1 MLRVPAQARVLMVAT
16 VGLGLASVAVAALEG
31 GLSSL
36 TTLALLATAV
46 VLTELFQVEHDEH
59 SLDPLDAHISS
70 FSTGVHFATV
80 IVLGPWA
87 AAVVAAFGV
96 IAVDPLRGRGW
107 SKVGFNASVFALA
120 ALAGGGAFQLAG
132 GEPGS
137 LALPGDF
144 LSIAALVLIYNA
156 VNTVLVGSIIAISA
170 GSSAWAATVSSFRAE
185 LPSAAAQGSLGVLL
199 ALCALDQP
207 WAVAALVPLLVA
219 VYHAHARL
227 ALLRRET
234 ARALETFANVV
245 DERDPYTYRHS
256 ARVADHVRT
265 LGEALDLPPA
275 VVARLHWAGRLHD
288 LGKITVDAAVL
299 RKPTGLAPDEW
310 ATLRRHPRLSAR
322 LLQRFRFASDEARAV
337 EYHHERF
344 DGNGYYGIDRASIPL
359 AAHFLI
365 VADSY
370 DAMCSDRPY
379 RAGMSRERALAELEA
394 GSGTQFH
401 PAVAKAFVALERGQ
415 DPLEALSPAERAE
428 LRRLSFGG
436 FRRNTVRAA
445 LESRPELGTLC
456 ALSAGLLAFG
466 LGIPL
471 LGALGLAIAVA
482 GVAWG
487 RVDLVRAGRLAG
499 ALRQTL
505 PGRRDAAGAV
515 FNDVASLLA
524 YSSPLRWAAL
534 VSWDESELDGA
545 LTVEWGSRA
554 EAPTETALTSWLVRE
569 TESAKNLVVA
579 ADSELGRPGGCAAL
593 PLRGGDSISG
603 FFVLAFARAVPRH
616 VELALRRCSREL
628 AEALVEPGSEHLQR
642 QRLTAVS

>member
-16 VGLGLASVAVAALEG
+16 VGLGLGSVVLAAIEG
-31 GLSSL
+31 GFSPL

-59 SLDPLDAHISS
+59 SLDPLDAHIAS

-87 AAVVAAFGV
+87 AALVAAFGV
-96 IAVDPLRGRGW
+96 IAVDPLRGRSW

-144 LSIAALVLIYNA
+144 LSIVALVLVYNG
-156 VNTVLVGSIIAISA
+156 VNTLFVGSIIAFSA
-170 GSSAWAATVSSFRAE
+170 GSSPWASTVSSFRAE
-185 LPSAAAQGSLGVLL
+185 LPSAAAQGGLGVLL

-256 ARVADHVRT
+256 ARVADHVRS
-265 LGEALDLPPA
+265 LGESLDLPAA

-344 DGNGYYGIDRASIPL
+344 DGKGYYGIDPANIPL

-379 RAGMSRERALAELEA
+379 RAGLGREQALAELER
-394 GSGTQFH
+394 GSGSQFH
-401 PAVAKAFVALERGQ
+401 PTVVKAFVALERGL
-415 DPLEALSPAERAE
+415 DPVAALSADERAE
-428 LRRLSFGG
+428 LRRLSFTAS
-436 FRRNTVRAA
+436 RRRTMGAA
-445 LESRPELGTLC
+445 IESRPELGTLC
-456 ALSAGLLAFG
+456 ALGAGLLAFG
-466 LGIPL
+466 LGSPL
-471 LGALGLAIAVA
+471 LGALGILVA
-482 GVAWG
+482 AGGVAWG
-487 RVDLVRAGRLAG
+487 RVELFRAGRLSG
-499 ALRQTL
+499 ALRRAL
-505 PGRRDAAGAV
+505 PRESDAAEAV
-515 FNDVASLLA
+515 FSDVASKLA

-534 VSWDESELDGA
+534 VSWNEPELDGG
-545 LTVEWGSRA
+545 LTAEWGSRA

-569 TESAKNLVVA
+569 TESAKSLVVA
-579 ADSELGRPGGCAAL
+579 ADSELGLPGGWAAL
-593 PLRGGDSISG
+593 PLRRGESITG
-603 FFVLAFARAVPRH
+603 FFVLAFARALPRH
-616 VELALRRCSREL
+616 VELALRRCANEL
-628 AEALVEPGSEHLQR
+628 ADALVEPGADPVQR
-642 QRLTAVS
+642 ERLTAVS